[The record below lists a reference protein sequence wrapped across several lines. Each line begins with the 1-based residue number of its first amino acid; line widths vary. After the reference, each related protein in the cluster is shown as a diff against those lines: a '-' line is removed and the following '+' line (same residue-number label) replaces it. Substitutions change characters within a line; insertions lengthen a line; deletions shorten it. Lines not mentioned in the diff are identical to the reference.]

1 MVQMK
6 SKSMFSLILLCV
18 VVVLLAYSYIYVSP
32 QSISSTRQ
40 AMPRPVGEPHTY
52 HHSGFILVLMYS
64 GQQGAGVKAV
74 NSLQRWIKD
83 IGLPM
88 MIVEPF
94 LLNSKIGVDFQS
106 HEQEQGVKFSNVFD
120 IDQFNVESLIEGL
133 PEMVAW
139 SEYITNAP
147 TKAVF
152 IEMIH
157 NLPKENLRPTTIEQS
172 IGNGSNQCT
181 VRTITAPDN
190 TSVPLCQVR
199 EAKVY
204 WRKNNPHPFSDE
216 VMYNAILKDM
226 DPANITLILSLWRG
240 PWQVRNIPNNS
251 ISSADIYHKFQDSP
265 NLCHYME
272 IYQNKFL
279 TGPEQRESRYVAV
292 MIRAEHSMILFK
304 SEKDSNTYNILANI
318 EKCLHQV
325 QEKTNEAMRT
335 VGTSTLLVTS
345 DVGYYGSGSW
355 TNSTS
360 SHHYGPVADIQYRVK
375 RVVERLYER
384 SEGWSFEQWE
394 QSFIDT
400 LGGATDRG
408 YVAAL
413 QRVLATSSKV
423 ACLVMMGGGHFQ
435 QLALE
440 NYLQHTRHQ
449 EHTRCIHLL
458 CMETKHTELFRYM
471 ITRAEK

>member
-6 SKSMFSLILLCV
+6 SKSVFSLILLCV
-18 VVVLLAYSYIYVSP
+18 VIVLLAYSYIYVSP

-40 AMPRPVGEPHTY
+40 AIPMPVGEPHTY

-106 HEQEQGVKFSNVFD
+106 HEQEQGVKFSDVFD
-120 IDQFNVESLIEGL
+120 MDQFNVESRHEGL

-139 SEYITNAP
+139 SEYIANAP
-147 TKAVF
+147 KKAVF

-157 NLPKENLRPTTIEQS
+157 NLHKEKLRPPTIQQS

-216 VMYNAILKDM
+216 VMYSAMLKSM
-226 DPANITLILSLWRG
+226 DPANITLVLSLWWGR
-240 PWQVRNIPNNS
+240 WQVSNVTNDNS
-251 ISSADIYHKFQDSP
+251 IDIYHKFQDSP
-265 NLCHYME
+265 YLRHNME

-292 MIRAEHSMILFK
+292 MIRAEHSMILFE
-304 SEKDSNTYNILANI
+304 SEKDSNISASI
-318 EKCLHQV
+318 EECLHEV
-325 QEKTNEAMRT
+325 QDKTNEAMRA

-355 TNSTS
+355 NRSTS
-360 SHHYGPVADIQYRVK
+360 LPHVADIQNRVK
-375 RVVERLYER
+375 RVVERLYDG
-384 SEGWSFEQWE
+384 SEGWSFKQWE

-400 LGGATDRG
+400 LDGATDRG

-458 CMETKHTELFRYM
+458 CMETKHTESFHSM
-471 ITRAEK
+471 ITRAVK